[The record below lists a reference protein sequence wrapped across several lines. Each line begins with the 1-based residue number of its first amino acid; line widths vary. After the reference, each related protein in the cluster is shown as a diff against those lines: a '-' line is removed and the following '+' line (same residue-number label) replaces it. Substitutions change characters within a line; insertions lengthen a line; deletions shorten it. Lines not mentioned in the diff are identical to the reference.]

1 MSWKYSLENGHI
13 VDYELYTLPDTGLTL
28 RGPYW
33 PLKGQNPQIS
43 FLGAAQTFGTFCK
56 YPFANLL
63 GEMVSARTLNFGIGG
78 AGPQTYFNR
87 KKILD
92 LVNDSS
98 MCVVQVMSGRSSISN
113 SYMEHLD
120 GGASVI
126 MRQGALAGEK
136 MTGAKAFSHLATE
149 LERGHFFEVIEETRD
164 NFIKMYERLANLI
177 SVPKILLFVG
187 PYKPL
192 DDYKVTDSVWKP
204 HDLIGVHP
212 HLINKGTLDRIAPY
226 FDEYVQVFGKAGN
239 ESKLVNRFTAEYCSI
254 KRSPQYTIVKHDAY
268 ISPQLHVQAALELLD
283 PTRRALDML

>member
-1 MSWKYSLENGHI
+1 
-13 VDYELYTLPDTGLTL
+13 
-28 RGPYW
+28 
-33 PLKGQNPQIS
+33 
-43 FLGAAQTFGTFCK
+43 
-56 YPFANLL
+56 
-63 GEMVSARTLNFGIGG
+63 MVSARTLNFGIGG

-126 MRQGALAGEK
+126 MRQGALAGEN